1 MRLIVDETLEM
12 QKTILEWEHPPFK
25 VSHTAGEFLYGKVP
39 KRASPLRTA
48 TLGFPSSISFGPAPN
63 SIKDFDGSDY
73 VDLCPQNST
82 PINGFLRKVFL
93 PHFRYNAEDG
103 RITAYLQN
111 RNQGL
116 PPAFVRRR

>member
-1 MRLIVDETLEM
+1 M

-25 VSHTAGEFLYGKVP
+25 VSHSAGEFLYGKVP
-39 KRASPLRTA
+39 KSAQTLRRA
-48 TLGFPSSISFGPAPN
+48 TLSFPSSVALGPAPA

-93 PHFRYNAEDG
+93 PHFKYNAADG
-103 RITAYLQN
+103 RITAYLQK
-111 RNQGL
+111 NQGSL
-116 PPAFVRRR
+116 PRS